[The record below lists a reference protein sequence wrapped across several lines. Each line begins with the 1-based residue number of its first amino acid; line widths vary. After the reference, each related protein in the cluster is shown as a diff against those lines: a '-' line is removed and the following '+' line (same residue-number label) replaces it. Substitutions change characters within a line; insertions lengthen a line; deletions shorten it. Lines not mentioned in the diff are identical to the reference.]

1 MAPRSFCSCG
11 APPPRGPAPRQSGA
25 TTAPLRTSL
34 RLVTVAWVFGAVW
47 MYIITGAALTQFAKQ
62 LGMSKIG
69 FGILAALPF
78 AGCMFQLP
86 VSYII
91 ERYGH
96 RKKLFVWLGIFHRAL
111 WLVVAAIPWLLPTTT
126 RAQGMILVV
135 AFSWS
140 VGQMIGPAWV
150 SWMADLVP
158 ERIRGRYF
166 SRRSQVGQAVGL
178 VTTLLIGLALDHA
191 TARGPEALLKTAAG
205 GLAVAALF
213 GIVDFLFF
221 LPVAEPVRRVPDRNV
236 SWRHLLLPPLADK
249 NFRIF
254 LGYTALLTFSLGYI
268 NQFVWLYILDVA
280 RMSNTAA
287 NAMLIL
293 TPLAIFMVMYPVWGR
308 FIDRLG
314 RKPVLI
320 VCTLL
325 LALGSSS
332 WIFVSHERWLAGY
345 AVGMIATFMWP
356 GVDLAN
362 FNVLLGLST
371 AQEDSQQR
379 GAHVAINSTVVAL
392 SGIASGLFGGVV
404 AQTLQDWRGSLFG
417 QPLTYH
423 GVLFLIA
430 SALRLLAALW
440 LFRFEEPGAHTTRS
454 ALRYMGASLYSNLQQ
469 AMFVPGRLLWQFG
482 RWTYKIRPRRR

>member
-1 MAPRSFCSCG
+1 
-11 APPPRGPAPRQSGA
+11 
-25 TTAPLRTSL
+25 
-34 RLVTVAWVFGAVW
+34 

-96 RKKLFVWLGIFHRAL
+96 RKKLFIWLGIVHRAL
-111 WLVVAAIPWLLPTTT
+111 WLVVAAIPWLLPETA
-126 RAQGMILVV
+126 RAYGMIVVV

-166 SRRSQVGQAVGL
+166 SRRSQAGQIVGL
-178 VTTLLIGLALDHA
+178 ATTLSIGVALDKAAAH
-191 TARGPEALLKTAAG
+191 GPDALLEAAAC
-205 GLAVAALF
+205 GLAVAAVF

-221 LPVAEPVRRVPDRNV
+221 LPVAEPVRRVPDRNI

-249 NFRIF
+249 NFRTF
-254 LGYTALLTFSLGYI
+254 LVYTALLTFSLGYI
-268 NQFVWLYILDVA
+268 NQFIWLYLLDVA
-280 RMSNTAA
+280 RVSNTTA
-287 NAMLIL
+287 NAMLVL
-293 TPLAIFMVMYPVWGR
+293 VPLAIFMVMYPVWGR
-308 FIDRLG
+308 LIDRLG

-325 LALGSSS
+325 LVLGASS
-332 WIFVSHERWLAGY
+332 WIFVTRERWLMGY
-345 AVGMIATFMWP
+345 AMGMIATTMWP
-356 GVDLAN
+356 GVDLGN
-362 FNVLLGLST
+362 FNILLGLST
-371 AQEDSQQR
+371 AQEDSQER

-392 SGIASGLFGGVV
+392 SGIASGVFGGVV
-404 AQTLQDWRGSLFG
+404 AQTLENWHGSFLG
-417 QPLTYH
+417 QPLTFH

-430 SALRLLAALW
+430 SGVRLVAALW
-440 LFRFEEPGAHTTRS
+440 LFKLEDPGAHTTRS
-454 ALRYMGASLYSNLQQ
+454 ALRFMGASLYSNVQQ
-469 AMFVPGRLLWQFG
+469 AMFVPGRLLWQIG
-482 RWTYKIRPRRR
+482 RWTYTVATPLRRRAGKRGD